1 MMRHQVKCPGRGDNA
16 DCKTLHDLG
25 NLQELRRHIENE
37 QFVKKSNDSGHLSV
51 QLDRLATS
59 NGFRNAEM
67 DLKHVYSYKKVYYYD
82 LESGVRTYL
91 FKQLTAQVKP
101 VKSVKRKEKREFL
114 DYKTGKFYYSAE

>member
-1 MMRHQVKCPGRGDNA
+1 MRHQVKCPGRGDNA

-51 QLDRLATS
+51 QLDRLGTS

-101 VKSVKRKEKREFL
+101 LKSVKRKEKREYL
-114 DYKTGKFYYSAE
+114 DYETGKFYYA

>member
-1 MMRHQVKCPGRGDNA
+1 MRHQVKCPGRGDNA

>member
-1 MMRHQVKCPGRGDNA
+1 MRHQVKCPGRGDNA

-101 VKSVKRKEKREFL
+101 VKSVKRKEKKELL
-114 DYKTGKFYYSAE
+114 DYKTGLFYYSAE

>member
-1 MMRHQVKCPGRGDNA
+1 MRHQVKCPGRGDNA

-37 QFVKKSNDSGHLSV
+37 QYVKKSLDSGHLSV
-51 QLDRLATS
+51 QLDRLGTS

-67 DLKHVYSYKKVYYYD
+67 DLKHVYSYKKVYFYD

-91 FKQLTAQVKP
+91 FKTMTAQVKP
-101 VKSVKRKEKREFL
+101 LKSVKKKEKRELL
-114 DYKTGKFYYSAE
+114 DFKTGKFYYPAE

>member
-1 MMRHQVKCPGRGDNA
+1 MRHQVKCPGRGDNA

-51 QLDRLATS
+51 QLDRLGTS

-67 DLKHVYSYKKVYYYD
+67 DLKHVYSYKKVYFYD

>member
-1 MMRHQVKCPGRGDNA
+1 MRHQVKCPGRGDNA

-51 QLDRLATS
+51 QLDRLGTS

-101 VKSVKRKEKREFL
+101 LKSVKRKEKREFL

>member
-1 MMRHQVKCPGRGDNA
+1 MRHQVKCPGRGDNA

-51 QLDRLATS
+51 QLDRLGTS

-101 VKSVKRKEKREFL
+101 VKSVKRKEKKELL
-114 DYKTGKFYYSAE
+114 DYKTGLFYYSAE

>member
-1 MMRHQVKCPGRGDNA
+1 MRHRVKCPGTNGNA

-25 NLQELRRHIENE
+25 NLQQLRRHIENE
-37 QFVKKSNDSGHLSV
+37 VYNKKSNDSGHLSV
-51 QLDRLATS
+51 QLDRLGTS

-91 FKQLTAQVKP
+91 FKTMTAQVKP
-101 VKSVKRKEKREFL
+101 LKSVKKKEKRELL

>member
-1 MMRHQVKCPGRGDNA
+1 MRHQVKCPGRGDNA

-37 QFVKKSNDSGHLSV
+37 QYVKKSNDSGHLSV
-51 QLDRLATS
+51 QLDRLGTS

-67 DLKHVYSYKKVYYYD
+67 DLKHVYSYKKVYFYD

-91 FKQLTAQVKP
+91 FKTMTAQVKP
-101 VKSVKRKEKREFL
+101 LKSVKKKEKRELL
-114 DYKTGKFYYSAE
+114 DFKTGKFYYSAE